1 MSNSYSTSAILSDPA
16 STVAGRQVTFETPER
31 MGNASNFA
39 FATGNCENVLSQA
52 FADSCFITD
61 SSSYVE
67 MAEWRVPLVSLEHD
81 EIEFIINYRTHGTVT
96 GCNVRFTVDIDSSTF
111 TSVLS
116 LSSTTNGFANND
128 VTVTFPS
135 SGTHY
140 YATVTMEVQ
149 ANSGAEVEIFSV
161 MGYFKRLASPLS
173 AGQKTPY
180 DNTKAITPF
189 GINRLKVNQA
199 FTSRFAH
206 NIIDNIDELRKR
218 FRSLLSWSGVYS
230 TSSTLFP
237 SFTEAA
243 MSQIYIGSGDI
254 GTLLA
259 YPLLPSGFENLDF
272 DKLQLHVKVIGDI
285 DFTFFGQSLSINQA
299 SDTTI
304 GWHTFDLEIDNG
316 QLSVV
321 GDTRLPYYDAT
332 FDNNAENSASL
343 VDLDTPRANRYPPAI
358 TGAAKTRNTI
368 IGLSLIGV

>member
-1 MSNSYSTSAILSDPA
+1 MSNSYDATTILADPA

-31 MGNASNFA
+31 MVNGFNFA
-39 FATGNCENVLSQA
+39 FATGNCENILSQA
-52 FADSCFITD
+52 FADRCFITD

-81 EIEFIINYRTHGTVT
+81 DLEFIINYRTYGTVT
-96 GCNVRFTVDIDSSTF
+96 GCNVKFTVDINGSTF
-111 TSVLS
+111 ISTLS
-116 LSSTTNGFANND
+116 LASTTNGFANDDIN
-128 VTVTFPS
+128 VTFPS

-140 YATVTMEVQ
+140 YATITMEVQ

-161 MGYFKRLASPLS
+161 MAYFQRITSPI
-173 AGQKTPY
+173 GGGRKNQY
-180 DNTKAITPF
+180 DTGTFVNPF
-189 GINRLKVNQA
+189 GANRATANNA

-206 NIIDNIDELRKR
+206 HMIDNINEVRKR
-218 FRSLLSWSGVYS
+218 FRSLLSWSGVYD

-237 SFTEAA
+237 SYTEAA

-259 YPLLPSGFENLDF
+259 YPMLPSGFENLDF

-285 DFTFFGQSLSINQA
+285 DFTFFGQSLSVNQA

-304 GWHTFDLEIDNG
+304 GWHIFDLEIDNG
-316 QLSVV
+316 QLSVL

-332 FDNNAENSASL
+332 FDNNTENSASL
-343 VDLDTPRANRYPPAI
+343 VDLDTPRALRYPPAA
-358 TGAAKTRNTI
+358 TGAGKTRNTI

>member
-1 MSNSYSTSAILSDPA
+1 MSNSYSSASILSDPA
-16 STVAGRQVTFETPER
+16 STVASRQVTFETPER

-52 FADSCFITD
+52 FADRCFITD
-61 SSSYVE
+61 STSYVE
-67 MAEWRVPLVSLEHD
+67 MAEWRIPLVSLEHD
-81 EIEFIINYRTHGTVT
+81 EIEFIVNYRTHGTVSA
-96 GCNVRFTVDIDSSTF
+96 CNVRFTIDIDGSTF

-135 SGTHY
+135 GTHY
-140 YATVTMEVQ
+140 YATLTMEIIV
-149 ANSGAEVEIFSV
+149 NSGAEVEMFSV
-161 MGYFKRLASPLS
+161 MAYFKRLASPLA
-173 AGQKTPY
+173 AGFKFQYSNAT
-180 DNTKAITPF
+180 AITPY

-206 NIIDNIDELRKR
+206 NMIDNITELRKR
-218 FRSLLSWSGVYS
+218 FRSLLSWSGVYN
-230 TSSTLFP
+230 TNSTLFP

-285 DFTFFGQSLSINQA
+285 DFTFFGQSFSINQA

-304 GWHTFDLEIDNG
+304 GWHIFDLEIDNG
-316 QLSVV
+316 QLSVL

-332 FDNNAENSASL
+332 FDNNSENSASL
-343 VDLDTPRANRYPPAI
+343 VDLDTPRANRYPPAL
-358 TGAAKTRNTI
+358 TGVGKTRNTI
-368 IGLSLIGV
+368 IGLTLIGV